1 MTHQQNLQHLDAVLL
16 TLWVGS
22 LWSIGYLAVPILFQ
36 AQPDKHMAGM
46 LAGEMF
52 RVQSLAGI
60 VCGLYLLG
68 RSGLMAGKAAMRQPF
83 ILTIALML
91 ALTLLITFGI
101 QPLMAQLK
109 AQALPLEVMQS
120 ALANKFALWHGI
132 SSILYLLESLLGAL
146 AVVLFFRTALP
157 RN

>member
-1 MTHQQNLQHLDAVLL
+1 MTHRQNLQHLDAVLL

-36 AQPDKHMAGM
+36 AQPDKQLAGM

-68 RSGLMAGKAAMRQPF
+68 RRGLMAGKIAMRQPF
-83 ILTIALML
+83 FLTIALML
-91 ALTLLITFGI
+91 TLTLLITFGI

-146 AVVLFFRTALP
+146 AVILFFRTASP
-157 RN
+157 QN

>member
-1 MTHQQNLQHLDAVLL
+1 MILRSLDGVAL

-22 LWSIGYLAVPILFQ
+22 LWTVGYLAVPILFH
-36 AQPDKHMAGM
+36 AQPDKQLAGM

-52 RVQSLAGI
+52 RAQGLAGI

-68 RSGLMAGKAAMRQPF
+68 RRWSMAGTAAMREPIF
-83 ILTIALML
+83 LTIALML
-91 ALTLLITFGI
+91 SLTLLITLVI

-120 ALANKFALWHGI
+120 PLADSFAMWHGI
-132 SSILYLLESLLGAL
+132 SSILYLVESLLGAL
-146 AVVLFFRTALP
+146 AVALFCRTAP
-157 RN
+157 PQN